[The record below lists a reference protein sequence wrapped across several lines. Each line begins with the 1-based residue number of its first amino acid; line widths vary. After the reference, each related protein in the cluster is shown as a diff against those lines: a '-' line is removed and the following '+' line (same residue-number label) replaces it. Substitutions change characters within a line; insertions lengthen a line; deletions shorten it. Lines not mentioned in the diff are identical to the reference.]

1 MSNILNTIKE
11 HYKLNNVSSPFKAR
25 YCNLSGEEIK
35 DKPYIRYKSG
45 ETYLEKYLEK
55 YITFITNQS
64 DHIIEHEKSEKEI
77 IVECGD
83 IKITFDLTFDKSFHS
98 YVDHPYSDEVDKYLI
113 YGVYGKLS
121 NTKPY
126 FRVNELKL
134 IKKNF
139 KHGDIVST
147 GENHYILKNAKMKNR
162 TWKKIECYFDDS
174 LFIEFQY
181 VQSRGY
187 LYYIELSKHFDIH
200 VLPLDGKNDEMY
212 DIRSSSMF
220 ESNPEQYTDEILDD
234 KPNTFLDVAE
244 SENKEHNEN
253 KNTLNREYGKVIRK
267 EDDYYICFDDT
278 NHVKIDENIPRQF
291 IYIRGHVYYHNIC
304 REFKKEWKCL
314 VSPFEVLNLGTGGIG
329 KIKL

>member
-1 MSNILNTIKE
+1 MSTILNTIKE
-11 HYKLNNVSSPFKAR
+11 HYKLCKVSSPLKAR

-64 DHIIEHEKSEKEI
+64 DNIIENEKSEKEI

-83 IKITFDLTFDKSFHS
+83 IKITFDLIFEKSFHS
-98 YVDHPYSDEVDKYLI
+98 YVGHPYSDEVAKYLI
-113 YGVYGKLS
+113 YGVYSPLGD
-121 NTKPY
+121 TKPY

-147 GENHYILKNAKMKNR
+147 GENHYILKNTKMKNR
-162 TWKKIECYFDDS
+162 TWKKIELYYDDS
-174 LFIEFQY
+174 LFIEFHY

-187 LYYIELSKHFDIH
+187 LYYIGLSKFFDIN
-200 VLPLDGKNDEMY
+200 VLPLDAKNDEMY

-220 ESNPEQYTDEILDD
+220 ESNPEQYTDELLDD
-234 KPNTFLDVAE
+234 KPNTFLDVDDD
-244 SENKEHNEN
+244 ENKEY
-253 KNTLNREYGKVIRK
+253 KDGKSTFNREYGKVIMK
-267 EDDYYICFDDT
+267 DNECCISFDDT

-304 REFKKEWKCL
+304 REFEKEWKCL